1 MRRRTHVLAAVGVA
15 LLLVTAGCVGGPTD
29 SPTATADAPGQSTD
43 RTPATPAADSTIR
56 VVGSGSAD
64 AEPNQAVVRVAVVAV
79 GADAATARQRLAAN
93 TSRMRTAL
101 EGIGIGEE
109 QITTRRYDIYQD
121 RRRPREEGDE
131 PRIQYR
137 ASHDFEITVTEPG
150 RVGEVI
156 DTAVRNGAS
165 EIDDVS
171 FTLSTDRRRTLE
183 GRARSAAMA
192 DARAKARTLA
202 ADANL
207 SVTGVRVI
215 RTARSG
221 VPRAADAGA
230 GGAMTET
237 PVATAAPP
245 SDLESGPVT
254 VTTTVEV
261 VYEAAP
267 ETSDATE

>member
-15 LLLVTAGCVGGPTD
+15 ALLVLAGCAGGPTE

-43 RTPATPAADSTIR
+43 RTPATPASDSTIR
-56 VVGSGSAD
+56 VAGSGSAD

-79 GADAATARQRLAAN
+79 GPDAATARQRLAEN

-101 EGIGIGEE
+101 SEIGIGEDR
-109 QITTRRYDIYQD
+109 ITTRRYDIYQD
-121 RRRPREEGDE
+121 RRRPREEGAE
-131 PRIQYR
+131 PRVQYR
-137 ASHDFEITVTEPG
+137 ASHDFEITVTDPD

-156 DTAVRNGAS
+156 DTSVRNGAS
-165 EIDDVS
+165 EINDVS
-171 FTLSTDRRRTLE
+171 FTLSTERRRQLQQ
-183 GRARSAAMA
+183 RARSAAMA
-192 DARAKARTLA
+192 DARAKARALA

-207 SVTGVRVI
+207 TVTGVRVI
-215 RTARSG
+215 RTTSRG
-221 VPRAADAGA
+221 VPRYADAGA

-267 ETSDATE
+267 ESNATG